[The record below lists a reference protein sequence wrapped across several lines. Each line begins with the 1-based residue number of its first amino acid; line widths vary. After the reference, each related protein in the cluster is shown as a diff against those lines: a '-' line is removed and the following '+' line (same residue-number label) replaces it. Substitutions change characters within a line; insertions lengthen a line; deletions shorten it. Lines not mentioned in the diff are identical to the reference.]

1 MPREN
6 LLKRHFRIGRPFGV
20 EAGSAVGLVSRG
32 AILRF
37 LRTREALHL

>member
-1 MPREN
+1 M
-6 LLKRHFRIGRPFGV
+6 GRSDEIELPVLVG
-20 EAGSAVGLVSRG
+20 GRLVGLVSRG